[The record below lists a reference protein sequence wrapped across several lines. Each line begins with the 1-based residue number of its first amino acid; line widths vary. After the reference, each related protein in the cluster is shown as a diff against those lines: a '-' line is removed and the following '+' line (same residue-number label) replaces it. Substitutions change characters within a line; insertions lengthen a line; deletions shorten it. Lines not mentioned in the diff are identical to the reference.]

1 MKIIPLSLGF
11 NKSNIKNAYKYPKYT
26 INKLPDDEFIF
37 EFDPNAFDQ
46 VKVTIVPINCDHM
59 VLWLVE
65 ATGKNDSIFSGLLS
79 GVNDNS
85 GLWFVEVLG
94 DKNNNCKIV
103 LDINQEKGLVKKGI
117 FKKWFSLIADLE
129 DNDNLNKIRIKGL

>member
-129 DNDNLNKIRIKGL
+129 DHDNLIKISIKGL

>member
-37 EFDPNAFDQ
+37 EFDHNAFDQ

-117 FKKWFSLIADLE
+117 FKKWFSLITDLE
-129 DNDNLNKIRIKGL
+129 DHDNLIKISIKGL